1 MGNNQLTIRF
11 GGDGHIKVDTLTE
24 FLEIYKDLIYII
36 NQQLGYDNDDLIVE
50 VSPPENGS
58 FKIKLSPKYEKILLR
73 SFETIVVTTL
83 SGLLLYYLTN
93 PNDNNTLEEIKI
105 LLEKQNINQPDVIK
119 SVYNIYK
126 NTGVEKKIQQTFVIV
141 NNDENIKNLVI
152 DKDDAEVINVSKSDF
167 HKLINRKEEINII
180 EESKM
185 DVLKDEVQLVVKTIH
200 FEGNAKWVFVFR
212 GYPIKALI
220 KDPEFI
226 KKLNN
231 EAFRKGDTLTVLL
244 ARNRTYDEDLQTFI
258 VDQNSYVI
266 EKVINHIS
274 KVDNQNKLDLK

>member
-1 MGNNQLTIRF
+1 
-11 GGDGHIKVDTLTE
+11 
-24 FLEIYKDLIYII
+24 
-36 NQQLGYDNDDLIVE
+36 
-50 VSPPENGS
+50 
-58 FKIKLSPKYEKILLR
+58 
-73 SFETIVVTTL
+73 
-83 SGLLLYYLTN
+83 
-93 PNDNNTLEEIKI
+93 
-105 LLEKQNINQPDVIK
+105 
-119 SVYNIYK
+119 
-126 NTGVEKKIQQTFVIV
+126 
-141 NNDENIKNLVI
+141 
-152 DKDDAEVINVSKSDF
+152 
-167 HKLINRKEEINII
+167 
-180 EESKM
+180 M